1 MKAKRKISEEIEDI
15 KDVRLWEARKLGASA
30 KHAVQIS
37 EEEETAID
45 DSLGLQAIT
54 MRLQK
59 KLVRQLKQLAKKEG
73 LGYQP
78 YVRQILTRHV
88 RDVGLPVKTHRS
100 A

>member
-1 MKAKRKISEEIEDI
+1 MKMKQ
-15 KDVRLWEARKLGASA
+15 KDDNDDTELWESRKLGASA
-30 KHAVQIS
+30 KHAVRIS
-37 EEEETAID
+37 LEEDKAID

-59 KLVRQLKQLAKKEG
+59 ELVEQLKILAKKEG

-78 YVRQILTRHV
+78 YIRQLLTKHV
-88 RDVGLPVKTHRS
+88 SKTNSLAKIRKS

>member
-1 MKAKRKISEEIEDI
+1 MKMKHKYKTENQNDDT
-15 KDVRLWEARKLGASA
+15 KLWESRKLGGSA
-30 KHAVQIS
+30 KHAKRIS
-37 EEEETAID
+37 VEEDKEID

-59 KLVRQLKQLAKKEG
+59 ELVEHLKVLAKKEG

-78 YVRQILTRHV
+78 YIRQLLTRHV
-88 RDVGLPVKTHRS
+88 RDSHSKNRKS